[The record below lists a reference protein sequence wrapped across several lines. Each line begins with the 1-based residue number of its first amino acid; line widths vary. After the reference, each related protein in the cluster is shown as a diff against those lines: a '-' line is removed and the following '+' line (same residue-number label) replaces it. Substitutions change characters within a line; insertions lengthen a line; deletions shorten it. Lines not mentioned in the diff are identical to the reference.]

1 MFNLQYWTLHL
12 VTKGFRLL
20 GLFFV
25 FFLKISCGLHREP
38 PSLFLMQ
45 HWRQIYNYIKC
56 LFSMCVYIVQ
66 YYAINLMF
74 NSDGVA
80 ALLCGEAKERLLQ
93 APALPLPLSCLKVRH
108 VLLGRAWTWEQL
120 WVIPSL
126 PFSSF
131 PLSLTEQQCL
141 FLMAVTATKAS
152 ACVQVRG
159 CGSGNPDHLGAQP
172 AVVWPP
178 QHCGT
183 PFSTCQCH

>member
-20 GLFFV
+20 DCS
-25 FFLKISCGLHREP
+25 FFLKTSWGLHWEP

-80 ALLCGEAKERLLQ
+80 AFPCQGAKERLLL
-93 APALPLPLSCLKVRH
+93 APAQPLPLSCLRQKE
-108 VLLGRAWTWEQL
+108 VLQGRAWTWDQPSVVPSMHMWL
-120 WVIPSL
+120 GTYIAHIYLFRWMDHMWSLHISSYIPCNV
-126 PFSSF
+126 
-131 PLSLTEQQCL
+131 LSWFGKTGVC
-141 FLMAVTATKAS
+141 
-152 ACVQVRG
+152 
-159 CGSGNPDHLGAQP
+159 
-172 AVVWPP
+172 
-178 QHCGT
+178 
-183 PFSTCQCH
+183 